1 LRVLFLT
8 HNYIRYRGD
17 HAGGFLHRLAKQLLG
32 TGVEVTV
39 LAPHCPGR
47 SCFEIIDG
55 IKIYRFRYA
64 PERFERIAYSGEM
77 HRLVSR
83 NPLDSLLFVSFMLF
97 FLFKGIQLALAER
110 AEVLSAQWWIPAGL
124 VALVV
129 SLLTGRR
136 FVVTTHGTDVR
147 LLSGS
152 STLRAIA
159 RPVFAKASGVTTVST
174 FLRERLRQHLPL
186 APEQIE
192 VVPMPPDAELLEPRP
207 LPQNETKVILNVSHF
222 TRQKRLDVFIEACG
236 KLKERGYRFKALCVG
251 GGPLKAE
258 LERLVADLGLE
269 DSVELRDAVTVGEVA
284 DLYHHCDLCVL
295 CSEEEGFGLT
305 LVEAQLCGRPVIG
318 ADSGG
323 IPDVVQD
330 GVSGLLAPVGDS
342 DALANALSNVFDD
355 PQLASE
361 LASRGLVSAR
371 EKFGPERLS
380 GLYRSILSQTAQSGR
395 RQ

>member
-1 LRVLFLT
+1 MRVLFLT

-17 HAGGFLHRLAKQLLG
+17 HAGGFLHRLAKQLLN

-55 IKIYRFRYA
+55 VKIYRFRYA

-77 HRLVSR
+77 HRIVSR
-83 NPLDSLLFVSFMLF
+83 NPLNSLLFVSFMLF
-97 FLFKGIQLALAER
+97 FVFKGIQLALAER

-147 LLSGS
+147 LLSDS
-152 STLRAIA
+152 SALRAIA
-159 RPVFAKASGVTTVST
+159 RWVFAKASCVTTVST
-174 FLRERLRQHLPL
+174 FLKERLRQHLSL
-186 APEQIE
+186 ASERIE
-192 VVPMPPDAELLEPRP
+192 IVPMPPAVELFEPRP
-207 LPQNETKVILNVSHF
+207 LPGNETKVILNVSHF
-222 TRQKRLDVFIEACG
+222 TRQKRLDVFIQACG

-258 LERLVADLGLE
+258 LEKLIADLSLD
-269 DSVELRDAVTVGEVA
+269 DSIELRDAVTVDEVA
-284 DLYHHCDLCVL
+284 DLYHLCDLCVL

-323 IPDVVQD
+323 IPDIVRD
-330 GVSGLLAPVGDS
+330 GVSGFLVPVGDS
-342 DALANALSNVFDD
+342 DALANAISKLSDD
-355 PQLASE
+355 PELASE
-361 LASRGLVSAR
+361 LASGGAASAR
-371 EKFGPERLS
+371 EKFNPERLA
-380 GLYRSILSQTAQSGR
+380 GLYRSILSQTAGAGR
-395 RQ
+395 